1 MERKEPYAT
10 QEEFNKLVIRFH
22 DIPPVEMLPGVHA
35 KIVTTEKVSIETYTF
50 APNSRYPTHHHESEQ
65 IMIFMEGAGDE
76 LVDGKLYP
84 VKGGDIIIIPS
95 NVEHGL
101 YTSDR
106 GCYAIT
112 ISAPPRYDLVAKIKA
127 LKDEAGLK

>member
-1 MERKEPYAT
+1 VKRDAPYAT
-10 QEEFNKLVIRFH
+10 QEEFNKLVVRFH
-22 DIPPVEMLPGVHA
+22 DIPPVEMIPGVHA

-101 YTSDR
+101 YTSNR